1 MQFILL
7 GEPGAGKGT
16 YSAVLIKKFQIP
28 QVSTGDILRSAVKEG
43 TPLGLK
49 AQEFMKKGALVPDE
63 VVIGLVRERLKQKD
77 AEKGFILDGFPR
89 TIPQAETLDGI
100 LKELGKPVDAV
111 LKIEVSRETLIERL
125 TGRRSCKVCGTGY
138 NVNTG
143 LAPKKDGICDKCGGE
158 VIQRADDNRATI
170 ENRLNVYTKDTAP
183 LVNFYEKKGRLQRIP
198 CEGPL
203 DEVLARFEKAALAA
217 VGRS

>member
-16 YSAVLIKKFQIP
+16 YSSVLIKKFHIP
-28 QVSTGDILRSAVKEG
+28 QVSTGDILRSAVKAG

-49 AQEFMKKGALVPDE
+49 AQGFMKKGELVPDE
-63 VVIGLVRERLKQKD
+63 VVIGLVRERLKQPD
-77 AEKGFILDGFPR
+77 ASEGFILDGFPR
-89 TIPQAETLDGI
+89 TIPQAQILDGI
-100 LKELGKPVDAV
+100 LQELGKPVDAV
-111 LKIEVSRETLIERL
+111 LKIEVGRKTLIDRL
-125 TGRRSCKVCGTGY
+125 TGRRSCKLCGAGY

-143 LAPKKDGICDKCGGE
+143 LAPKEEGVCDKCGGE
-158 VIQRADDNRATI
+158 VIQRADDNRETI

-183 LVNFYEKKGRLQRIP
+183 LVDFYEKKGLLKRIP

-203 DEVLARFEKAALAA
+203 AEVLLRFEKAALTA
-217 VGRS
+217 VGRV

>member
-28 QVSTGDILRSAVKEG
+28 QVSTGDILRAAVKAG

-49 AQEFMKKGALVPDE
+49 AQEFMKKGELVPDE

-89 TIPQAETLDGI
+89 TIPQAQTLDGI

-111 LKIEVSRETLIERL
+111 LKIEVGRETLVERL
-125 TGRRSCKVCGTGY
+125 TGRRSCKVCGAGY

-143 LAPKKDGICDKCGGE
+143 LAPKKEGVCDKCGGE

-183 LVNFYEKKGRLQRIP
+183 LVDFYDKKGLLKRIP

-203 DEVLARFEKAALAA
+203 ADVLARFEKAALAA
-217 VGRS
+217 VGKS

>member
-1 MQFILL
+1 
-7 GEPGAGKGT
+7 
-16 YSAVLIKKFQIP
+16 
-28 QVSTGDILRSAVKEG
+28 
-43 TPLGLK
+43 
-49 AQEFMKKGALVPDE
+49 MKKGELVPDE

-77 AEKGFILDGFPR
+77 AEKGFILDGFPANHSPGR
-89 TIPQAETLDGI
+89 DSGRN

-143 LAPKKDGICDKCGGE
+143 LAPKKDGFCDKCGGE
-158 VIQRADDNRATI
+158 VIQRADDNRATHRESI
-170 ENRLNVYTKDTAP
+170 ECVHQRHGP
-183 LVNFYEKKGRLQRIP
+183 PGQFYEKKGRLQRIP